1 MKHPSMKSVG
11 WLLTQAARLHRF
23 HLSEQ
28 LADKGLYAGQEQ
40 LLRALVPVEALN
52 VGDLS
57 EILQVRPPT
66 VSKSLNR
73 LAKLGLI
80 ERYSESSD
88 LRTVWVKLTSKGHAF
103 AESIEVSWAKVEGDL
118 MKGFDEKDA
127 RRLGKL
133 LRRASKNLTQAL
145 GGNERQFD
153 VPNDVLERPA
163 GPHIPGV

>member
-1 MKHPSMKSVG
+1 MKHPGMKSVG

-40 LLRALVPVEALN
+40 LLRALVPAEALN
-52 VGDLS
+52 VSELS
-57 EILQVRPPT
+57 QILQVRLPT

-88 LRTVWVKLTSKGHAF
+88 LRTVWVKLTSKGHAI
-103 AESIEVSWAKVEGDL
+103 AEAIETSWAKVEADL
-118 MKGFDEKDA
+118 MKDFDEKDK
-127 RRLGKL
+127 RRLRKL
-133 LRRASKNLTQAL
+133 LRRAGKNLTEAL
-145 GGNERQFD
+145 GGDERQFD
-153 VPNDVLERPA
+153 VQDDVLEQPTSPR
-163 GPHIPGV
+163 G